1 MTERSFLKYYS
12 YMENIGQN
20 IKSLR
25 VAAHM
30 TQAELAEL
38 LGVSQ
43 RTLCRYELSEREP
56 DAKFVLSVCK
66 LFKVS
71 CDSLMDSKDMLL
83 YDSIDKSDACRAK
96 KALDSARKLSMLY
109 SSGALD
115 EKTLDR
121 TFLEVSLAYA
131 KAKERI

>member
-1 MTERSFLKYYS
+1 
-12 YMENIGQN
+12 
-20 IKSLR
+20 
-25 VAAHM
+25 M

-56 DAKFVLSVCK
+56 DAKFVLNVCK

-71 CDSLMDSKDMLL
+71 CDTLMDSKDMLL
-83 YDSIDKSDACRAK
+83 YDSFDKCEDYRAK
-96 KALDSARKLSMLY
+96 KALDSARGLSMLY

-121 TFLEVSLAYA
+121 TFFEVSLAYA
-131 KAKERI
+131 KAKERM

>member
-1 MTERSFLKYYS
+1 
-12 YMENIGQN
+12 
-20 IKSLR
+20 
-25 VAAHM
+25 M

-38 LGVSQ
+38 TGVSQ

-56 DAKFVLSVCK
+56 DASFVLRVCK

-71 CDSLMDSKDMLL
+71 CDSLMDSQDMLL
-83 YDSIDKSDACRAK
+83 YDSLDKSDDFRTK
-96 KALDSARKLSMLY
+96 KTLDTARKLAMLY

-115 EKTLDR
+115 ERTLDR

-131 KAKERI
+131 KAKERRDEL